1 MSWILDRMDCRSSYG
16 KNNQLIFYFREYL
29 LRFILK
35 VDPNFE
41 KDDLIQA
48 LYCTADDDEEY
59 AATVGAIVYTR
70 TPEAAHAI
78 QIILHKRRV
87 IELFPGIC
95 K

>member
-1 MSWILDRMDCRSSYG
+1 MRWIIDRLNCNISYG
-16 KNNQLIFYFREYL
+16 KNKLIIFHFKEYL

-48 LYCTADDDEEY
+48 LYCTANDDDEY
-59 AATVGAIVYTR
+59 AATVGAIIHTT

-78 QIILHKRRV
+78 DTILHKRRV
-87 IELFPGIC
+87 TELFPGIFN
-95 K
+95 